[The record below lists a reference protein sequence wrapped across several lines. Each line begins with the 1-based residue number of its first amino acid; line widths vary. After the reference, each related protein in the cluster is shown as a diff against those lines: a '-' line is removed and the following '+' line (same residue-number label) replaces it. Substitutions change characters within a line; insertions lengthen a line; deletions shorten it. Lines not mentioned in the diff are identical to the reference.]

1 MLPCTPAGRNGTF
14 TAAPK
19 GLWPLHRS
27 FLYSVQWGHVSEGKG
42 CGSTSL
48 SQDDAGHPTQGT
60 GEGKWGQAVSRPSQ
74 PGCLRGLNA
83 AQPLL
88 RGRLTSWAL
97 GSPKAFLTSVF
108 PGIKPFLWG
117 DYPWWDPN
125 VAFSTK
131 WFGAEI
137 INLNYNWNIF
147 SRGNLEVVRG
157 VSLQSQHS
165 QLAHLKDGAGR
176 LLQTMTK
183 NKMSGVLGA
192 VIANSFRE

>member
-1 MLPCTPAGRNGTF
+1 MTPSPQLPLQCAVRPRVRRKGMWKHFFVTGRRR
-14 TAAPK
+14 APDS
-19 GLWPLHRS
+19 GYRGRE
-27 FLYSVQWGHVSEGKG
+27 V
-42 CGSTSL
+42 
-48 SQDDAGHPTQGT
+48 
-60 GEGKWGQAVSRPSQ
+60 GQAVSRPSQ

-176 LLQTMTK
+176 LLKTMTK